1 MSRTVTIVL
10 DPDFGDE
17 LHELAL
23 RTAVW
28 IVETETNRAAAE
40 EAWRRA
46 VEWPNISVTV
56 FRSAGLPHLL
66 EQVELHHGPASQA
79 RPFSLLEVVGAAL
92 TDEARGA
99 LAEAGF
105 AEPKETPRGFR
116 ALKRREE

>member
-46 VEWPNISVTV
+46 VEWPHISVTV
-56 FRSAGLPHLL
+56 FRPSGLPHLL
-66 EQVELHHGPASQA
+66 EQVELHHGPLSQA
-79 RPFSLLEVVGAAL
+79 RPFSVLEVVGAAL
-92 TDEARGA
+92 TDEACAA
-99 LAEAGF
+99 LAEGGF